1 MFSDY
6 TIFGIERV
14 TSMDCSVM
22 TRLKAIE
29 EQARKLCSE
38 QSEYEL
44 QIVYGQHSLEARRV
58 HELHFM
64 ECGLCQNAV
73 EGENGNDSTR
83 FHV

>member
-14 TSMDCSVM
+14 IPMDCSVM
-22 TRLKAIE
+22 MRLKAIE

-44 QIVYGQHSLEARRV
+44 QIVYGQHSLEAKRIQ
-58 HELHFM
+58 ELHWQ
-64 ECGLCQNAV
+64 ECGICQNSTV
-73 EGENGNDSTR
+73 EIANGN
-83 FHV
+83 